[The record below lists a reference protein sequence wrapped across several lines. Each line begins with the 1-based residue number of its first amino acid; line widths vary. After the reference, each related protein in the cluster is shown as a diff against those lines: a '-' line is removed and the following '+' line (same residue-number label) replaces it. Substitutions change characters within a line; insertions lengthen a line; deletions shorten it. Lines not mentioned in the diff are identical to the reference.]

1 LNVGTHPLSTGNHTH
16 EKLYRAPLAAA
27 TRCLMLN
34 AWDQHFQAAHT
45 TASRGHRLG
54 IVGGSDTNHKVVGVG
69 DFFGDAA
76 ADILYRDN
84 ATGDTWFADMSNGAF
99 INWHQ
104 VGGFARRA

>member
-1 LNVGTHPLSTGNHTH
+1 
-16 EKLYRAPLAAA
+16 
-27 TRCLMLN
+27 MLN

-84 ATGDTWFADMSNGAF
+84 ATGDTWFADMSNGALSTGTRSAASLDE
-99 INWHQ
+99 HS
-104 VGGFARRA
+104 VAATAPRRARLRSWPG